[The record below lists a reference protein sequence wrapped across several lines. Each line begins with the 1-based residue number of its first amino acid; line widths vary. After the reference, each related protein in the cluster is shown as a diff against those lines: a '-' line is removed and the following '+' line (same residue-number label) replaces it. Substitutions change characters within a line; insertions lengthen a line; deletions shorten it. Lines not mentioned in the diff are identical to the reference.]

1 MIAAR
6 NVVVGRM
13 KLYLGTVL
21 IDEQYYQSKDRRN
34 KVLRLWDTLTKDRMK
49 NFYIQY
55 LPRVSCHSG
64 GKIKQ
69 MPLHVP
75 RIDTVNLEFET
86 FLSDELNYQNMKQ
99 ITKQQEE
106 IIRENLNKMTP
117 KQVAEKA
124 NVSVA
129 AIYSRRRA
137 RGGWLDENK
146 EEEVPVV
153 SNVQKIVRPPAVYTN
168 RRLYAH

>member
-1 MIAAR
+1 MVKVR
-6 NVVVGRM
+6 GRM
-13 KLYLGTVL
+13 KLFLGTVL
-21 IDEQYYQSKDRRN
+21 IDEQFYASKTRRN
-34 KVLRLWDTLTKDRMK
+34 NVLKLWNHFITDRTNK
-49 NFYIQY
+49 FYIQY
-55 LPRVSCHSG
+55 KPQVEGHSG
-64 GKIKQ
+64 GQIKQ
-69 MPLHVP
+69 LILHVP
-75 RIDTVNLEFET
+75 KTDTVNLEFEK
-86 FLSDELNYQNMKQ
+86 LLRIELNDKNMKQ

-146 EEEVPVV
+146 EDVPVV

-168 RRLYAH
+168 RRLYAY